1 MNETM
6 LVIDINERLW
16 KYDSDNG
23 TYDRITGS
31 GVGEDSCVGVSPD
44 KLINDYG
51 PLGAPGSD
59 TVLPVHDKYG
69 DSWYYSSDE
78 LSWVRASDNFKVP
91 SMDDVQNIYG
101 PLDIRPRTP
110 KPDFFYGVTVG
121 MFIKPR
127 NAVYE
132 VLEVFDDQTAGVRD
146 VDNDNIYHIL
156 LENYEETSA
165 PLPEIGEVWIHK
177 AVVQDGKGMAFIV
190 KEHVGNRT
198 ITLSSGTTEITL
210 DFDEMRDH
218 DVWNRIH

>member
-1 MNETM
+1 MNHD

-31 GVGEDSCVGVSPD
+31 GVGEDYCVGVSPD
-44 KLINDYG
+44 DLINLYG
-51 PLGAPGSD
+51 PLGTPGTD
-59 TVLPVHDKYG
+59 TILPVHDKYG

-78 LSWVRASDNFKVP
+78 LSWVRASDNLKVP
-91 SMDDVQNIYG
+91 SMDRVRDVYG
-101 PLDIRPRTP
+101 PLDILPRTP
-110 KPDFFYGVTVG
+110 KPAPSYEIEVG
-121 MFIKPR
+121 MFIKPV

-132 VLEVFDDQTAGVRD
+132 VLEVFDDQTAEVRD
-146 VDNDNIYHIL
+146 VDNDDIHHVL
-156 LENYEETSA
+156 LENYEETEGPPPA
-165 PLPEIGEVWIHK
+165 IGEVWIHR

-190 KEHVGNRT
+190 KEHVGNHT

-210 DFDEMRDH
+210 DFDELQKS

>member
-1 MNETM
+1 MNHN

-31 GVGEDSCVGVSPD
+31 GVGENYCVGVSPD
-44 KLINDYG
+44 KLIEDYG

-69 DSWYYSSDE
+69 DTWHYSSDE
-78 LSWVRASDNFKVP
+78 LGWVRASDNFKVF
-91 SMDDVQNIYG
+91 SMDRVRDVYG
-101 PLDIRPRTP
+101 PLDICPWTP
-110 KPDFFYGVTVG
+110 KPVPSYGIEVG

-132 VLEVFDDQTAGVRD
+132 VLEVFDDQTAEVRD
-146 VDNDNIYHIL
+146 VDNDNIHHVL
-156 LENYEETSA
+156 MENYEETSA

-198 ITLSSGTTEITL
+198 ITLSSGTTTITL
-210 DFDEMRDH
+210 NFDELRRSDA
-218 DVWNRIH
+218 WNRIH